1 MPLLLTRLQVKTT
14 SYKLLPFLYYL
25 FICLFIYLF
34 TLLYD
39 KTNSIEILS
48 GPVLLVQVVVMGAQQ
63 SSESSNAGGPAPVA
77 KTCYYE
83 LLSVERSATD
93 DE

>member
-1 MPLLLTRLQVKTT
+1 
-14 SYKLLPFLYYL
+14 
-25 FICLFIYLF
+25 
-34 TLLYD
+34 
-39 KTNSIEILS
+39 
-48 GPVLLVQVVVMGAQQ
+48 MGAQQ